1 MIWTD
6 NHPEYET
13 LNPQLEEWVRFL
25 PEMEED
31 GDGYTNLRV
40 TKRTSYHEY
49 PKIFRELAEW
59 VMNTDQFS
67 LSFPEFKVE
76 IWGAIYNK
84 GDYAVPHT
92 HGDGEIVSFVYYVN
106 CVEGSSPLIF
116 SEINQTYKPK
126 NGLCIMWNGNERHE
140 VPPNEFDNRVIIAG
154 NFYKEGRTW
163 N

>member
-106 CVEGSSPLIF
+106 CLVIPSKFLALMGFSRTLPSSLD
-116 SEINQTYKPK
+116 
-126 NGLCIMWNGNERHE
+126 LL
-140 VPPNEFDNRVIIAG
+140 
-154 NFYKEGRTW
+154 NFVVQECRKKGF
-163 N
+163 